1 MQTLTEIVRAQSEK
15 HPKVQN
21 LMRYVTPKTLRL
33 AHEKS
38 DGKKAKGVDGVT
50 KEEYG
55 KNLDENLENLVGRMK
70 TFSYRPEPV
79 RRVYIPKANGKLR
92 PLGIPSYED
101 KLVQSVMSDILI
113 GIYEPRFLDCSYGF
127 RPGRS
132 CHDVIKLIDNSLMLE
147 QANYVLEADIKG
159 FFDNVSHEW
168 MMKFLEN
175 DIEDKVFLRFIS
187 RFLKAG
193 VMEEGKLLEVD
204 KGTPQGGLISPVLA
218 NVYLH
223 YALDLWAKKAVI
235 PKLKGWARYM
245 RYADDFLMVFQY
257 EEDAM
262 GVMKLLP
269 ERLGKFGLEVAP
281 DKTRVLSFG
290 RNDKDNNSFDFLGF
304 TFYEAK
310 TRKGGYRVGVRT
322 SSKKLKQKRM
332 ALKEW
337 VRKHMHDPVANTMK
351 LLNQKLRGHCQYYG
365 INGNFKALQNF
376 YYYAER
382 TMFKALNRRS
392 QRHSVTWEK
401 MNQIWPQYVAGPKI
415 MVQIW

>member
-1 MQTLTEIVRAQSEK
+1 
-15 HPKVQN
+15 
-21 LMRYVTPKTLRL
+21 
-33 AHEKS
+33 
-38 DGKKAKGVDGVT
+38 
-50 KEEYG
+50 
-55 KNLDENLENLVGRMK
+55 
-70 TFSYRPEPV
+70 
-79 RRVYIPKANGKLR
+79 
-92 PLGIPSYED
+92 
-101 KLVQSVMSDILI
+101 
-113 GIYEPRFLDCSYGF
+113 
-127 RPGRS
+127 
-132 CHDVIKLIDNSLMLE
+132 
-147 QANYVLEADIKG
+147 
-159 FFDNVSHEW
+159 
-168 MMKFLEN
+168 
-175 DIEDKVFLRFIS
+175 
-187 RFLKAG
+187 
-193 VMEEGKLLEVD
+193 
-204 KGTPQGGLISPVLA
+204 
-218 NVYLH
+218 
-223 YALDLWAKKAVI
+223 
-235 PKLKGWARYM
+235 M

-365 INGNFKALQNF
+365 VNGNFKALQNF